1 MAGTVPDKPKTT
13 TEKLT
18 EMLEQQEPDRQKTV
32 KSQDGTVTINCNNN
46 QGVIVGK
53 HRGDFNI

>member
-1 MAGTVPDKPKTT
+1 MADKPKTT

-18 EMLEQQEPDRQKTV
+18 EMLEQQKRDQQKTV
-32 KSQDGTVTINCNNN
+32 KSPDGSVTINCNNN
-46 QGVIVGK
+46 SGVIVGK